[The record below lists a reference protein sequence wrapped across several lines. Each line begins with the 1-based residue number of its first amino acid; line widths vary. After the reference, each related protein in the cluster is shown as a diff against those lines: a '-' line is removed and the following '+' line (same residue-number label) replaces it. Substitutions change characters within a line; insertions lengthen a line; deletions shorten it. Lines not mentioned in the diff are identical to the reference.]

1 MRFSHLV
8 AGCTGVAIAASAANA
23 TLIQNGDFSSGF
35 DNWANWDNTFI
46 EPGFDGDSMKA
57 FGNFGSEWNFGG
69 AAQEV
74 AVTEGVEYTIS
85 AEALTYN
92 NDSIAGTQNQGL
104 LAIDWFGADGSY
116 WYSENTLLID
126 GTYSED
132 TVHAGSFN
140 VTAPA
145 GVGFG
150 KVVIGILQPAFEGGS
165 IYFDNVAMRAVP
177 APGALALLGL
187 AGFAAR
193 RRRN

>member
-1 MRFSHLV
+1 MQGCSSLGAVAAQCNLV
-8 AGCTGVAIAASAANA
+8 RSAC
-23 TLIQNGDFSSGF
+23 
-35 DNWANWDNTFI
+35 
-46 EPGFDGDSMKA
+46 A
-57 FGNFGSEWNFGG
+57 FGACAFTC
-69 AAQEV
+69 AQ
-74 AVTEGVEYTIS
+74 
-85 AEALTYN
+85 L
-92 NDSIAGTQNQGL
+92 
-104 LAIDWFGADGSY
+104 
-116 WYSENTLLID
+116 LLID